1 MSKNESNDI
10 HSFYY
15 SCADVD
21 WSRQMTIEE
30 RQFITKKIKSAYL
43 RKTPTY
49 EELLDT
55 CCAIEEEF
63 VFMVAPSRLDYF
75 KSGVQY
81 EKRIVGKLSCLR
93 RSAATKSVEENT
105 SIDESTRGVKRMKTQ
120 H

>member
-1 MSKNESNDI
+1 
-10 HSFYY
+10 
-15 SCADVD
+15 
-21 WSRQMTIEE
+21 MTAEE
-30 RQFITKKIKSAYL
+30 RIFITKKIKHAYQ

-81 EKRIVGKLSCLR
+81 EKRIVEKLTNLR
-93 RSAATKSVEENT
+93 RTAAATSSHESN
-105 SIDESTRGVKRMKTQ
+105 SIDESARIVKRMKTQ